1 MKVGDLV
8 SDAPKWVNYEVG
20 LLIRF
25 TNKKKTRA
33 EVLFEETGLR
43 KVLTEELEVVS
54 DTDKLPTWGQGVK
67 VVHENW

>member
-8 SDAPKWVNYEVG
+8 SDAPKWINYEVG

-54 DTDKLPTWGQGVK
+54 DTDKLPTWGQDAE
-67 VVHENW
+67 VVHENR